1 MGVFV
6 RSCEARRNIGSVEAF
21 TKALLAAKSTAYNDP
36 VSGAPGALYPADL
49 KPKTRHFDPG
59 GAEAAVAL
67 SEVELGLSQ
76 VTVILASLGI

>member
-36 VSGAPGALYPADL
+36 VSGAPGGLYPADL
-49 KPKTRHFDPG
+49 KPRHGTLIP
-59 GAEAAVAL
+59 AAPRRPWP
-67 SEVELGLSQ
+67 
-76 VTVILASLGI
+76 